1 MTKKPKTSSRRQ
13 FIGTAAAGVAAFTIV
28 PRHCIARAGAVSP
41 NEKIRLAGIGVGGQG
56 GSDLREFEKTGQVT
70 MMALC
75 DVDTQRSAET
85 YKRFPDAKPYRD
97 YRKMLDEMDKDID
110 AVLVA
115 TPDHFHS
122 VAAMAAIKRGKHVYC
137 EKPLAHSVYEVREL
151 MKAARENKVITQL
164 GNQGHS
170 FDTIRTFCE
179 WIWDGAIGNV
189 HTVHVACNATNSA
202 MGHLAEATI
211 EQPVPPTLDWDMW
224 LGPAKFRPYNKAYC
238 PATWR
243 SWSTFGTGT
252 LGDWTCHVVDP
263 VFWALDLGAPSSVQA
278 QAKNYDPKKDSE
290 TFPQGCI
297 VRYEFDAKG
306 DRAPVTLFWHTGTE
320 VIPNPEGVASGLKMP
335 QTGGLVL
342 GDNGAI
348 MYGSHGAGP
357 VPLVPSAK
365 MREYY
370 DKLEAQP
377 LKKTLPRV
385 KGGHYQNWLDCIR
398 SGKPAGSDF
407 SYGGPLTEVALLGDI
422 ALRLLGTELKW
433 DGQAMRFT
441 NSSEANGY
449 LTPEFRKGW
458 VL

>member
-1 MTKKPKTSSRRQ
+1 MAKKTGTSSRRQ
-13 FIGTAAAGVAAFTIV
+13 FVGTAAAGVAAFTII
-28 PRHCIARAGAVSP
+28 PRHCIARSGTVSP

-56 GSDLREFEKTGQVT
+56 GSDLQQFEKTGQVT
-70 MMALC
+70 MVALC
-75 DVDTQRSAET
+75 DVDTTRSADT
-85 YKRFPDAKPYRD
+85 YKRHSDAKPYRD
-97 YRKMLDEMDKDID
+97 FRKMLDEMDKDID

-137 EKPLAHSVYEVREL
+137 EKPLAHSVYEVRAL
-151 MKAARENKVITQL
+151 MKAARENKVISQL

-170 FDTIRTFCE
+170 FDSIRTFCE

-202 MGHLAEATI
+202 MGQLAEATI
-211 EQPVPPTLDWDMW
+211 EQPVPQTLDWDLW
-224 LGPAKFRPYNKAYC
+224 IGPAKFRPYNKAYC

-243 SWSTFGTGT
+243 SWSAFGTGT

-278 QAKNYDPKKDSE
+278 QAKDYDPKNDAE
-290 TFPQGCI
+290 TFPRGCV
-297 VRYEFDAKG
+297 VRYEFAARG
-306 DRAPVTLFWHTGTE
+306 DRGPVTLFWHSGTD
-320 VIPNPEGVASGLKMP
+320 VIPNPEGVVAGLKMP
-335 QTGGLVL
+335 QIGGLVL
-342 GDNGAI
+342 GDKGAM
-348 MYGSHGAGP
+348 MYGSHGASQ
-357 VPLVPSAK
+357 VRLVPSAK

-407 SYGGPLTEVALLGDI
+407 SYGGPLTEIALLGDI
-422 ALRLLGTELKW
+422 AIKELGTELKW
-433 DGQAMRFT
+433 DGHAMKFT
-441 NSSEANGY
+441 NNPEANEY
-449 LTPEFRKGW
+449 LTPHFRKGW
-458 VL
+458 TL